1 MEDWVIPLTL
11 MPSLGMMILST
22 SNLSTATSNEITSLI
37 QDQMSDKQPIEQK
50 IKQLFL
56 LNVANVC
63 LYIGILV
70 FGIAG
75 LIDGIFSLQSPMH
88 DGTLRTI
95 MLIIGISSLVIA
107 TIFLVYFS
115 IRKVKIKRNQYFN
128 KITKHGN

>member
-11 MPSLGMMILST
+11 MPGLGMMILST

-37 QDQMSDKQPIEQK
+37 EGRMSETTLIEQK

-70 FGIAG
+70 FGVAG

-88 DGTLRTI
+88 DGTFRTI
-95 MLIIGISSLVIA
+95 LLIVGISSLVLA
-107 TIFLVYFS
+107 TIFLVIFS
-115 IRKVKIKRNQYFN
+115 VRKVKIKRNQYLS
-128 KITKHGN
+128 KIK